1 MRFIL
6 VAIFAYLL
14 VSCWETT
21 TTNTATPGAV
31 APTNTDGTTS
41 TIAPQPRSN
50 TATKNVGA
58 PPAVAP
64 KWLCV
69 PGKQVGLIKNT
80 STEADIIQAYGKENV
95 LRRTIGLG
103 EGETAEGTVVF
114 PDTDNEII
122 IEWVKSKAFQKP
134 AKIRMEKANGSWKTG
149 QGIGVGTTLAQLQ
162 AINGKDFKFA
172 GFEWDYSGIANNWQG
187 GNIDKQITVFLE
199 ANKPEAIYPD
209 LIGDAL
215 FESSHPKAK
224 AADLRVRTLVI
235 GLE

>member
-6 VAIFAYLL
+6 FAMLTYLL
-14 VSCWETT
+14 VSCGEIT
-21 TTNTATPGAV
+21 TTNTTPGAV
-31 APTNTDGTTS
+31 APNTEGTTS
-41 TIAPQPRSN
+41 TIAQPRSG

-80 STEADIIQAYGKENV
+80 STEADIIQAYGKDNV
-95 LRRTIGLG
+95 IRRTIGLG
-103 EGETAEGTVVF
+103 EGETTEGTVVF
-114 PDTDNEII
+114 PDTDNEMI
-122 IEWVKSKAFQKP
+122 IEWEKDKAFQKP
-134 AKIRMEKANGSWKTG
+134 AKTRIEKENAAWKTD

-172 GFEWDYSGIANNWQG
+172 GFEWDYAGIANNWQG
-187 GNIDKQITVFLE
+187 GNIDKQVTVFLE
-199 ANKPEAIYPD
+199 ANNPEALYPD

-215 FESSHPKAK
+215 FDSSNPKAK